1 MRSVIYKIKDF
12 RVVKVVDD
20 VNIMD
25 LPNDEDFMP
34 LDMWNEATDKERFP
48 TQE

>member
-12 RVVKVVDD
+12 RVVRVVDE
-20 VNIMD
+20 VSIND
-25 LPNDEDFMP
+25 LPTDEDFMP
-34 LDMWNEATDKERFP
+34 LEMWNEATDKERFP